1 MRNSR
6 ALIAGAAVLAGATGV
21 GGIALADGST
31 EHLRTTLSGAEEV
44 PPADPDGRG
53 TARLKIDTESGEIC
67 WRLRFHDIATPFA
80 AHIHGPDAP
89 AGVNAP
95 VFVGLFP
102 PVADPDALERGHAK
116 GCTTASVA
124 MARAIV
130 AEPGEFYVN
139 IHNAEFLGGAIR
151 GQLRRLH
158 H

>member
-6 ALIAGAAVLAGATGV
+6 ALIAGAAVLAAATAGAGN
-21 GGIALADGST
+21 ALADDGR
-31 EHLRTTLSGAEEV
+31 EHFRFGLSGANEV
-44 PPADPDGRG
+44 PPADPDGEG
-53 TARLKIDTESGEIC
+53 TAKLRIDTESGEIC
-67 WRLRFHDIATPFA
+67 WKLNFDGIATPFA

-102 PVADPDALERGHAK
+102 PISDPDALALGHAK
-116 GCTTASVA
+116 GCTTATVA

-139 IHNAEFLGGAIR
+139 IHNAEFPGGAIR
-151 GQLRRLH
+151 GQLD
-158 H
+158 